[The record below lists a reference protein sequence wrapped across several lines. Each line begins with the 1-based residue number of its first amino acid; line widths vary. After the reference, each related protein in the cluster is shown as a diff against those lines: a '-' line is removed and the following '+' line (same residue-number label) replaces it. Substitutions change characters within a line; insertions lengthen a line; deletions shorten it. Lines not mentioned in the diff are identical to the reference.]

1 MSSKPSILLDFS
13 LLKTNRA
20 FRAVFCARFISIVA
34 LGLMAIAIPVQ
45 IQALTGSTL
54 QVGLAVTLAGG
65 GMFAGLLMGGVLA
78 DRYERR
84 RLILFARSTCGV
96 GFVGLCL
103 NALLPSPSLA
113 AIYLLA
119 VWDGFFGAVGVTA
132 LLAATPALVG
142 RENIVQAGAISM
154 LTVRFGSILS
164 PAIGG
169 LVIAHMGIA
178 WNYGLAAFG
187 TLLTLLPLLS
197 LPQLM
202 PPPQP
207 REHPLHALAGGF
219 AFLFQNKVIGMVALI
234 GALLT
239 MASAVRVLYPAMA
252 EGWHIDAA
260 HLGYMYAA
268 VPLGAAIGA
277 FTSGRVAHVARP
289 GWVMLLT
296 AIAAFAAIGLFG
308 LMPWYSLALLCL
320 VAFGYLSALNS
331 LLQYGLIQSL
341 TPDNFLGRINGL
353 WTAQNV
359 VGDALGALLLGAMG
373 YFYAAGDERQRFR
386 LRRGGARHPVA
397 VRHDRFAPG
406 DAAQTGAAA
415 RHRKVVER
423 VKTTLWDQIAM
434 LIIGMRKTH
443 SVYVMISK

>member
-1 MSSKPSILLDFS
+1 MNKPSILLDFG
-13 LLKTNRA
+13 LLKTNAA
-20 FRAVFCARFISIVA
+20 FRAVFCARFISILA

-54 QVGLAVTLAGG
+54 LVGLAVTLAGC

-84 RLILFARSTCGV
+84 RLILFARSTCGI
-96 GFVGLCL
+96 GFVGLCV
-103 NALLPSPSLA
+103 NAALPAPSLS

-169 LVIAHMGIA
+169 AVIASAGVA
-178 WNYGLAAFG
+178 WNYGLAALG
-187 TLLTLLPLLS
+187 TVLTLIPLLR
-197 LPQLM
+197 LPQLQ

-207 REHPLHALAGGF
+207 REHPLRALIGGF
-219 AFLFQNKVIGMVALI
+219 TFLLQNKVIGMVALV

-239 MASAVRVLYPAMA
+239 MASAVRVLYPAISGM
-252 EGWHIDAA
+252 WHVSTG
-260 HLGYMYAA
+260 HLGLMYAA

-277 FTSGRVAHVARP
+277 FTSGRVAQVARP

-308 LMPWYSLALLCL
+308 LMPWYGMALLCL

-331 LLQYGLIQSL
+331 LLQYGLIQNL
-341 TPDNFLGRINGL
+341 TPDAFLGRINGL

-359 VGDALGALLLGAMG
+359 VGDALGALLLGTMGVFMLPEMTSTSFGFGAVLLAVVLAFAMRG
-373 YFYAAGDERQRFR
+373 LRQVGS
-386 LRRGGARHPVA
+386 GGLQPATEA
-397 VRHDRFAPG
+397 
-406 DAAQTGAAA
+406 TE
-415 RHRKVVER
+415 K
-423 VKTTLWDQIAM
+423 
-434 LIIGMRKTH
+434 
-443 SVYVMISK
+443 

>member
-1 MSSKPSILLDFS
+1 M
-13 LLKTNRA
+13 
-20 FRAVFCARFISIVA
+20 
-34 LGLMAIAIPVQ
+34 Q

-54 QVGLAVTLAGG
+54 LVGLAVTLAGS

-84 RLILFARSTCGV
+84 RLILFARSTCGI
-96 GFVGLCL
+96 GFVGMCI
-103 NALLPSPSLA
+103 NAALPTPSLV
-113 AIYLLA
+113 AIYLLS

-164 PAIGG
+164 PAVGG
-169 LVIAHMGIA
+169 VVIAHAGVA
-178 WNYGLAAFG
+178 WNYGLAALG
-187 TLLTLLPLLS
+187 TLLTLVPLLR

-207 REHPLHALAGGF
+207 REHPLKALAGGF

-239 MASAVRVLYPAMA
+239 MASAVRILYPALA
-252 EGWHIDAA
+252 GDWLVGASS
-260 HLGYMYAA
+260 LGLMYAA

-277 FTSGRVAHVARP
+277 FTSGRVAHLARP
-289 GWVMLLT
+289 GWMMLMT
-296 AIAAFAAIGLFG
+296 AIAAFVAIGLFG
-308 LMPWYSLALLCL
+308 LMPWYGAALACL
-320 VAFGYLSALNS
+320 VAFGYLSAVNS

-341 TPDNFLGRINGL
+341 TPDAFLGRINGL

-373 YFYAAGDERQRFR
+373 AYMLPAMTSTSFGFGAAVLGVLLVFAMRGLR
-386 LRRGGARHPVA
+386 LVTLDKPQ
-397 VRHDRFAPG
+397 G
-406 DAAQTGAAA
+406 DASLMSASSSCAG
-415 RHRKVVER
+415 
-423 VKTTLWDQIAM
+423 
-434 LIIGMRKTH
+434 
-443 SVYVMISK
+443 

>member
-1 MSSKPSILLDFS
+1 MNKPSILLDFG
-13 LLKTNRA
+13 LLKTNAA
-20 FRAVFCARFISIVA
+20 FRAVFCARFISILA

-54 QVGLAVTLAGG
+54 LVGLSVTLAGG

-103 NALLPSPSLA
+103 NAALPAPSLT

-169 LVIAHMGIA
+169 AVIASAGVA
-178 WNYGLAAFG
+178 WNYGLAALG
-187 TLLTLLPLLS
+187 TMLTLIPLLR
-197 LPQLM
+197 LPQLQ

-207 REHPLHALAGGF
+207 REHPLRALVGGF
-219 AFLFQNKVIGMVALI
+219 SFLLQNKVIGMVALI
-234 GALLT
+234 GALMT
-239 MASAVRVLYPAMA
+239 MASAVRVLYPAISGM
-252 EGWHIDAA
+252 WNVSIA
-260 HLGYMYAA
+260 HLGFMYAA
-268 VPLGAAIGA
+268 VPLGATIGA
-277 FTSGRVAHVARP
+277 FTSGRVAQVARP

-308 LMPWYSLALLCL
+308 LMPWYGMALLCL

-331 LLQYGLIQSL
+331 LLQYGLIQNL
-341 TPDNFLGRINGL
+341 TPDAFLGRINGL

-373 YFYAAGDERQRFR
+373 AFMLPAMTSSSFGFSAVLLAVVLAFAMRGLRQVGSGGQSHVLQPAAE
-386 LRRGGARHPVA
+386 A
-397 VRHDRFAPG
+397 
-406 DAAQTGAAA
+406 TE
-415 RHRKVVER
+415 K
-423 VKTTLWDQIAM
+423 
-434 LIIGMRKTH
+434 
-443 SVYVMISK
+443 

>member
-1 MSSKPSILLDFS
+1 MSKPSILLDFG
-13 LLKTNRA
+13 LLKANRA
-20 FRAVFCARFISIVA
+20 FRAVFCARFISILA

-54 QVGLAVTLAGG
+54 LVGLAVTLAGC

-84 RLILFARSTCGV
+84 RLILFARSTCGI
-96 GFVGLCL
+96 GFVGMCI
-103 NALLPSPSLA
+103 NAALPTPSLT
-113 AIYLLA
+113 AIYLLS

-164 PAIGG
+164 PAVGG
-169 LVIAHMGIA
+169 LVIAHAGVA
-178 WNYGLAAFG
+178 WNYGLAALG
-187 TLLTLLPLLS
+187 TLITLVPLLQ

-207 REHPLHALAGGF
+207 REHPLKALVGGF
-219 AFLFQNKVIGMVALI
+219 RFLFENKVIGMVALI

-239 MASAVRVLYPAMA
+239 MASAVRILYPALA
-252 EGWHIDAA
+252 TDWQIGASS
-260 HLGYMYAA
+260 LGFMYAA

-289 GWVMLLT
+289 GWMMLIT
-296 AIAAFAAIGLFG
+296 AIAAFVAIGLFG
-308 LMPWYSLALLCL
+308 VMPWYGLALACL
-320 VAFGYLSALNS
+320 VVFGYLSALNS
-331 LLQYGLIQSL
+331 LLQYALIQNL
-341 TPDNFLGRINGL
+341 TPDALLGRINGL

-373 YFYAAGDERQRFR
+373 AFMLPALTSTSFGF
-386 LRRGGARHPVA
+386 
-397 VRHDRFAPG
+397 
-406 DAAQTGAAA
+406 GAALLGGVL
-415 RHRKVVER
+415 VVVMGGLR
-423 VKTTLWDQIAM
+423 QVTLREPEPQPQPAV
-434 LIIGMRKTH
+434 LQTSGK
-443 SVYVMISK
+443 

>member
-1 MSSKPSILLDFS
+1 MSKPSILLDFG
-13 LLKTNRA
+13 LLKTNGA
-20 FRAVFCARFISIVA
+20 FRAVFCARFISILA

-54 QVGLAVTLAGG
+54 LVGLSVTLAGS

-84 RLILFARSTCGV
+84 RLILFARSTCGI
-96 GFVGLCL
+96 GFIGLCM
-103 NALLPSPSLA
+103 NAALPAPSLTL
-113 AIYLLA
+113 IYLLA

-169 LVIAHMGIA
+169 LVIANAGVT
-178 WNYGLAAFG
+178 WNYALAAFG
-187 TLLTLLPLLS
+187 TLLTLIPLLR
-197 LPQLM
+197 LPQLF

-207 REHPLHALAGGF
+207 REHPLRALAGGF
-219 AFLFQNKVIGMVALI
+219 GFLFRNRVIGMVALI

-239 MASAVRVLYPAMA
+239 MASAVRVLYPAMS
-252 EGWHIDAA
+252 GMWHVSAA
-260 HLGYMYAA
+260 QLGFMYSA

-289 GWVMLLT
+289 GWMMLMT
-296 AIAAFAAIGLFG
+296 AIGAFVAIGLFG
-308 LMPWYSLALLCL
+308 LMPWYGLALFFL
-320 VAFGYLSALNS
+320 VVFGYLSALNS
-331 LLQYGLIQSL
+331 LLQYGLIQNL
-341 TPDNFLGRINGL
+341 TPDAFLGRINGL

-373 YFYAAGDERQRFR
+373 AFMLPAMTSTSFGF
-386 LRRGGARHPVA
+386 GVA
-397 VRHDRFAPG
+397 VLGVVLAFAMRGLRQVGSGGQENDLRP
-406 DAAQTGAAA
+406 AAESTE
-415 RHRKVVER
+415 K
-423 VKTTLWDQIAM
+423 
-434 LIIGMRKTH
+434 
-443 SVYVMISK
+443 

>member
-1 MSSKPSILLDFS
+1 MNKPSILLDFG
-13 LLKTNRA
+13 LLKTNAA
-20 FRAVFCARFISIVA
+20 FRAVFCARFISILA

-54 QVGLAVTLAGG
+54 LVGLAVTLAGS

-96 GFVGLCL
+96 GFVGLCV
-103 NALLPSPSLA
+103 NAALPAPSLT

-169 LVIAHMGIA
+169 AVIASAGVA
-178 WNYGLAAFG
+178 WNYGLAALG
-187 TLLTLLPLLS
+187 TVLTLIPLLR
-197 LPQLM
+197 LPQLQ

-207 REHPLHALAGGF
+207 REHPLRALIGGF
-219 AFLFQNKVIGMVALI
+219 TFLLQNKVIGMVALV

-239 MASAVRVLYPAMA
+239 MASAVRVLYPAIS
-252 EGWHIDAA
+252 GIWNVSTG
-260 HLGYMYAA
+260 HLGLMYAA
-268 VPLGAAIGA
+268 VPLGAAMGA
-277 FTSGRVAHVARP
+277 FTSGRVAQVARP

-308 LMPWYSLALLCL
+308 LMPWYGMALLCL

-331 LLQYGLIQSL
+331 LLQYGLIQNL
-341 TPDNFLGRINGL
+341 TPDAFLGRINGL

-373 YFYAAGDERQRFR
+373 VFMLPEMTSTSFGFGAVLLAVVLAFAMRGLRQVGS
-386 LRRGGARHPVA
+386 GGLQPATEA
-397 VRHDRFAPG
+397 
-406 DAAQTGAAA
+406 TE
-415 RHRKVVER
+415 K
-423 VKTTLWDQIAM
+423 
-434 LIIGMRKTH
+434 
-443 SVYVMISK
+443 

>member
-1 MSSKPSILLDFS
+1 MNKPSILLDFG
-13 LLKTNRA
+13 LLKTNAA
-20 FRAVFCARFISIVA
+20 FRAVFCARFISILA

-54 QVGLAVTLAGG
+54 LVGLAVTLAGS

-84 RLILFARSTCGV
+84 RLILFARSTCGI
-96 GFVGLCL
+96 GFVGLCV
-103 NALLPSPSLA
+103 NAALPEPSLS

-169 LVIAHMGIA
+169 AVIASAGVA
-178 WNYGLAAFG
+178 WNYGLAALG
-187 TLLTLLPLLS
+187 TVLTLIPLLR
-197 LPQLM
+197 LPQLQ

-207 REHPLHALAGGF
+207 REHPLRALIGGF
-219 AFLFQNKVIGMVALI
+219 TFLLQNKVIGMVALV

-239 MASAVRVLYPAMA
+239 MASAVRVLYPAISGM
-252 EGWHIDAA
+252 WHVSTG
-260 HLGYMYAA
+260 HLGLMYAA

-277 FTSGRVAHVARP
+277 FTSGRVAQVARP

-308 LMPWYSLALLCL
+308 LMPWYGMALLCL

-331 LLQYGLIQSL
+331 LLQYGLIQNL
-341 TPDNFLGRINGL
+341 TPDAFLGRINGL

-373 YFYAAGDERQRFR
+373 VFMLPEMTSTSFGFGAVLLAVVLAFAMRGLRQVGS
-386 LRRGGARHPVA
+386 GGLQPATEA
-397 VRHDRFAPG
+397 
-406 DAAQTGAAA
+406 TE
-415 RHRKVVER
+415 K
-423 VKTTLWDQIAM
+423 
-434 LIIGMRKTH
+434 
-443 SVYVMISK
+443 

>member
-84 RLILFARSTCGV
+84 RLILFARSTCGI

-207 REHPLHALAGGF
+207 REHPLRALAGGF

-252 EGWHIDAA
+252 ESWHIDAA

-373 YFYAAGDERQRFR
+373 AFMLPAMSASGF
-386 LRRGGARHPVA
+386 G
-397 VRHDRFAPG
+397 F
-406 DAAQTGAAA
+406 GAALLGILLLLA
-415 RHRKVVER
+415 MTGLRQV
-423 VKTTLWDQIAM
+423 TLHKPEPQNEPQPTSE
-434 LIIGMRKTH
+434 K
-443 SVYVMISK
+443 

>member
-1 MSSKPSILLDFS
+1 MNKPSILLDFG
-13 LLKTNRA
+13 LLKTNAA
-20 FRAVFCARFISIVA
+20 FRAVFCARFISILA

-54 QVGLAVTLAGG
+54 LVGLAVTLAGS

-103 NALLPSPSLA
+103 NAALPSPSLT

-169 LVIAHMGIA
+169 AVIASAGVA
-178 WNYGLAAFG
+178 WNYGLAALG
-187 TLLTLLPLLS
+187 TVLTLIPLLR
-197 LPQLM
+197 LPQLQ

-207 REHPLHALAGGF
+207 REHPLRALIGGF
-219 AFLFQNKVIGMVALI
+219 TFLLQNKVIGMVALV

-239 MASAVRVLYPAMA
+239 MASAVRVLYPAIS
-252 EGWHIDAA
+252 GIWNVSTG
-260 HLGYMYAA
+260 HLGLMYAA

-277 FTSGRVAHVARP
+277 FTSGRVAQVARP

-296 AIAAFAAIGLFG
+296 AIAAFASIGLFG
-308 LMPWYSLALLCL
+308 LMPWYGMALLCL

-331 LLQYGLIQSL
+331 LLQYGLIQNL
-341 TPDNFLGRINGL
+341 TPDAFLGRINGL

-373 YFYAAGDERQRFR
+373 VFMLPEMTSTSFGF
-386 LRRGGARHPVA
+386 G
-397 VRHDRFAPG
+397 
-406 DAAQTGAAA
+406 
-415 RHRKVVER
+415 
-423 VKTTLWDQIAM
+423 AM
-434 LIIGMRKTH
+434 LLAVVLAFAMRGLRQVGSGGLQPATEAIGK
-443 SVYVMISK
+443 